1 MLPKID
7 WVVLGGLALGGI
19 VGVFMLH
26 SIVPVVAKPA
36 ERVVTAVVPSA
47 YPFDSPE
54 GWNWDMNTE
63 KVAKEYE
70 VEMTQSPYWGNV
82 SNEFYN
88 PHNVY

>member
-36 ERVVTAVVPSA
+36 ERVVTAVVVIVAFAIA
-47 YPFDSPE
+47 YAL
-54 GWNWDMNTE
+54 GYIRR
-63 KVAKEYE
+63 A
-70 VEMTQSPYWGNV
+70 
-82 SNEFYN
+82 
-88 PHNVY
+88 